1 MKKTGIMC
9 SLLVLI
15 ALSQISLGETE
26 SQARERLVKE
36 AERQRLNKSKQE
48 EMKKE
53 EKVTTTTS
61 KPGEKKVEKK
71 AVVKKNNKNMT
82 ESEKMAVEVNRIQK
96 RVDEVNNDIETYKK
110 TNEKLDVIEG
120 KFGELQT
127 RIEK

>member
-9 SLLVLI
+9 SLLVLT

-61 KPGEKKVEKK
+61 KPVEKK